1 MGFSV
6 SGVQIP
12 GRAVEPGLYVVA
24 TPIGNLAD
32 ITLRA
37 LHVLAGATL
46 VACEDT
52 RVSAKLLRHYG
63 IDNRTISYH
72 EHNANAAGP
81 KIIAALERGES
92 VALITD
98 AGTPLVSDPGFRLV
112 AEARARGIPVWP
124 LPGAS
129 APVAALSASGMPAET
144 FLFGGFLPSR
154 EIARRKRLRELAG
167 IPATLIFFESPN
179 RLGRA
184 LADIAAELG
193 AERAV
198 TVARELTKLH
208 EEFVSMPAGEL
219 AERYRE
225 AGVKGEIVLLVAPPD
240 ATAADADPDAL
251 LAELLER
258 MSVSQAAAEA
268 ARLTGIG
275 RRELYQRALALSQEG
290 GREDAGDAGDGRT

>member
-1 MGFSV
+1 MGFSI

-12 GRAVEPGLYVVA
+12 ARAVEPGLYVVA

-37 LHVLAGATL
+37 LHVLAGANL
-46 VACEDT
+46 IACEDT

-63 IDNRTISYH
+63 IESRMVSYH

-154 EIARRKRLRELAG
+154 ETARRKRLRELAG

-184 LADIAAELG
+184 LEDIAAELG
-193 AERAV
+193 TGRPV

-219 AERYRE
+219 AGKYRE
-225 AGVKGEIVLLVAPPD
+225 AAVKGEIVLLVGPPE
-240 ATAADADPDAL
+240 ASAEQADPDAL

-258 MSVSQAAAEA
+258 MSLSQAAAEA

-275 RRELYQRALALSQEG
+275 RRDLYQRALALSQEG
-290 GREDAGDAGDGRT
+290 GRSDPGDEQR